1 MSDWSI
7 RLNRLVISGICLLCF
22 ACVLGSIRPARRVT
36 EPDKVEQHQLVQ
48 EEIYTHLD
56 NIYDSLSLFTTA
68 FYPQFGTDTIGVL
81 GAKTMYLDRK
91 YASTDYQVLLT
102 AVGNSE
108 QSVTLVYFILSDSS
122 YNVFADSINVT
133 FSWYTIGAI

>member
-22 ACVLGSIRPARRVT
+22 ACVLGSIRPSRRVT

-68 FYPQFGTDTIGVL
+68 FYPQFDTDTIGAL
-81 GAKTMYLDRK
+81 GAETVYLPRK

-102 AVGNSE
+102 ARGNN
-108 QSVTLVYFILSDSS
+108 QQTTTLVYAII
-122 YNVFADSINVT
+122 ADSAFNVYCDSTNVT
-133 FSWYTIGAI
+133 YSWYTIGAI